1 MTTSSQTHLWLDEIA
16 AALAFAAR
24 EAKRSELNKTPDDW
38 RWLSVGL
45 VKALQA
51 SLIVALSGYE
61 TARPADILNPSA
73 AQDGAIAPVPLLLRR
88 ARSADYLSPPE
99 QLTLYGQQTRH
110 IDTLLTYRNASLH
123 TSPRHV
129 TTPHSAHA
137 NTALDIIEHTILH
150 HPTFPT
156 RPHTLNLTLISDHLR
171 TLRVILATPD

>member
-1 MTTSSQTHLWLDEIA
+1 MTTSNQTHLWLDEIA

-24 EAKRSELNKTPDDW
+24 EAKRSELNKTPDW

-61 TARPADILNPSA
+61 TARPEDILNPSA
-73 AQDGAIAPVPLLLRR
+73 AQDDAIAPVPLLMRR

-110 IDTLLTYRNASLH
+110 IDALLAYRNASLH
-123 TSPRHV
+123 TSPSHA
-129 TTPHSAHA
+129 TTPHTTHA
-137 NTALDIIEHTILH
+137 ITALDIIEHTILR
-150 HPTFPT
+150 HPAFPT
-156 RPHTLNLTLISDHLR
+156 QPHTLNLALISDHLS
-171 TLRVILATPD
+171 TLKSVLATPD